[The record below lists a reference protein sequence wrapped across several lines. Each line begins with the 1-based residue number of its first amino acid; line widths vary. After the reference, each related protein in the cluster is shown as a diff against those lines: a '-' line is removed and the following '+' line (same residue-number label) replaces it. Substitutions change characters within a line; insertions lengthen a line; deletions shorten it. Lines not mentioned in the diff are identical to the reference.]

1 MTNGS
6 VFKYGTHLS
15 VGTIPQPNGTINFLS
30 SISSGTV
37 EVMRLS
43 RDGVW
48 TNPDIKPDEVAQA
61 VLNALDYNIKL
72 LVQRAVEAEREAC
85 AQIAKQWDIDHPST
99 NYGGCIAAAIRSRT

>member
-15 VGTIPQPNGTINFLS
+15 VGTIPQPNGTIASLS
-30 SISSGTV
+30 GMPV
-37 EVMRLS
+37 GGFEVMRLS

-48 TNPDIKPDEVAQA
+48 TNPELKPDEVAQA
-61 VLNALDYNIKL
+61 VLNTLDAQIKE

-85 AQIAKQWDIDHPST
+85 AKVAEEWFTP
-99 NYGGCIAAAIRSRT
+99 NLGGEATAAIAAAIRSRT